1 MTNYNRIQ
9 NPRGTLDVLP
19 EDQYYWDLV
28 RSSAE
33 QIAQQFGHQRIDT
46 PVFEATSLF
55 SRTVGEGTDIVEKE
69 MYTFNDRGDESLTLR
84 PEGTAPVSRAY
95 IQHGMHSMPQPVR
108 LYYIT
113 PIFRYERPQSG
124 RFRQHWQF
132 GVEAIGDESALIDAE
147 VIHLLWSFLV
157 SLGLKD
163 IKLLIN
169 SIGDSNCRPKYLD
182 QLQSYYSKYKE
193 QICDDCKVRLQ
204 KNPLRLLDC
213 KQPSCQTIKSDAP
226 NMIDHLCTECNEH
239 FTSVRQL
246 LEMWHIPYDI
256 DTNLVRGLDYYTKTV
271 FEIHPERSGSQTAL
285 GAGGRYDGLIE
296 QIGGANTPGV
306 GFGSGIERII
316 MNLKEQNTDLKNDI
330 PQKISLYIAHI
341 GDESK
346 EISLRLLGTLRNL
359 GIQVNASSKS
369 RSLKAQLRSANTMGV
384 THSLIL
390 GPDEIEHK
398 QIKILEMGSGE
409 ESKIQ
414 IDQVETYFQQ
424 KNRQTFNN

>member
-33 QIAQQFGHQRIDT
+33 KIAQQFGHQRIDT
-46 PVFEATSLF
+46 PVFEATNLF

-108 LYYIT
+108 LYYVT

-132 GVEAIGDESALIDAE
+132 GVEAIGDASALIDAE

-157 SLGLKD
+157 SLGLTD
-163 IKLLIN
+163 IKLFIN
-169 SIGDSNCRPKYLD
+169 SIGDSQCRPTYLD
-182 QLQSYYSKYKE
+182 ELKSYYSKYQE
-193 QICDDCKVRLQ
+193 EICGDCKIRLQ

-213 KQPSCQTIKSDAP
+213 KQPRCQSIKTDAP
-226 NMIDHLCTECNEH
+226 NMIDHLCEECDEH
-239 FTSVRQL
+239 FGSVRQL
-246 LEMWHIPYDI
+246 LEMWSIPYEI

-271 FEIHPERSGSQTAL
+271 FEIHPQHTGSQTAL

-316 MNLKEQNTDLKNDI
+316 MNLKQQNIDLKNNSSD
-330 PQKISLYIAHI
+330 KLSLYIAHI
-341 GDESK
+341 GDTSQEV
-346 EISLRLLGTLRNL
+346 SLRLLGSLRNL
-359 GIQVNASSKS
+359 GIKVNTSSKS

-390 GPDEIEHK
+390 GPDEIQNK

-414 IDQVETYFQQ
+414 IDQVETYFSA
-424 KNRQTFNN
+424 KESPKT